1 QNFMWGGQPNYGALA
16 DAVHHNRLLA
26 VGLESGKRVWQAGG
40 RGEKAGELADAFFLG
55 APLPL
60 GGKLY
65 TPLEVHSELKL
76 VCLNASDGKIS
87 WTQKLA
93 SVRDPITRDVGRRLQ
108 SVNLAFGD
116 GILVCPTNSGAV
128 LGVDLLTHSLIWA
141 HPYHKV
147 AAAAAP
153 RN

>member
-1 QNFMWGGQPNYGALA
+1 MRRTA
-16 DAVHHNRLLA
+16 R
-26 VGLESGKRVWQAGG
+26 
-40 RGEKAGELADAFFLG
+40 
-55 APLPL
+55 
-60 GGKLY
+60 
-65 TPLEVHSELKL
+65 
-76 VCLNASDGKIS
+76 SD

-93 SVRDPITRDVGRRLQ
+93 SVRDPITRDVGRRVQ

-147 AAAAAP
+147 NAAAAAP
-153 RN
+153 PRNPRAWQFQPMAGTSLTPDWKASAPIVQDGGLSSRPPMATRSAASTFVTARWSGNRAARATCTLAASTTAR